1 MAFDSIRAVPLV
13 AAVVSAVT
21 ALLVAAITSALTRR
35 REREADWRRLKLER
49 YQELVVALSGIVK
62 ERSTAEAQSRFADA
76 CNSLQLFAPEGVL
89 SALRDFQ
96 TYNSHGNKNKNQREH
111 DELVGRLFLAIRQ
124 DIKPGLS
131 RRGSTFSYALFGVP
145 PEV

>member
-76 CNSLQLFAPEGVL
+76 CNSLNYSRQKA
-89 SALRDFQ
+89 SYLRFGIFRL
-96 TYNSHGNKNKNQREH
+96 TIPMETRTRTNGSTTNW
-111 DELVGRLFLAIRQ
+111 LVGFLVGKFI
-124 DIKPGLS
+124 
-131 RRGSTFSYALFGVP
+131 
-145 PEV
+145 